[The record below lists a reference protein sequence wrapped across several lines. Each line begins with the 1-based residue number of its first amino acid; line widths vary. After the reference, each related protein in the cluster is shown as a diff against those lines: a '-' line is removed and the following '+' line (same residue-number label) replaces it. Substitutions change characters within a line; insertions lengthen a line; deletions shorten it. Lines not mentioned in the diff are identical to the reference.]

1 MTSGFNAGL
10 EHADLILTKALQS
23 EDQGEQCALVA
34 EALLKATARLDDPSP
49 GRQEAQGL
57 LVGVIF
63 AALRDARA
71 RLWALKT
78 LEHVDDATAMH

>member
-10 EHADLILTKALQS
+10 EHADLILTKALQG

-34 EALLKATARLDDPSP
+34 EALLKATARLDDPPP
-49 GRQEAQGL
+49 GRDEAQGIL
-57 LVGVIF
+57 IGVIL

-71 RLWALKT
+71 RLWVIKT
-78 LEHVDDATAMH
+78 LEHVDDATTMH